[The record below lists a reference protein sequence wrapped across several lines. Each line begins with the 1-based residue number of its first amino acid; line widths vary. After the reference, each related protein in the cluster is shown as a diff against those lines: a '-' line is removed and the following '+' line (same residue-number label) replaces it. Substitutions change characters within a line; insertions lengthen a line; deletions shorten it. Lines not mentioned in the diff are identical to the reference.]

1 MSELILGDLLLV
13 YRGGAVVFVVV
24 VRHPGVSK
32 SILRKLIFRPVPHII
47 LKPPTYLVVLH
58 FAMFSRYPLIPHPFS
73 FSLLFL
79 LITLNLFVRLFL
91 VPRLS

>member
-1 MSELILGDLLLV
+1 MSEIVLGDPLLV
-13 YRGGAVVFVVV
+13 HRGGPVVFVVI

-47 LKPPTYLVVLH
+47 LKPPSYLVVLH
-58 FAMFSRYPLIPHPFS
+58 FAIVSRYPLIPHPFP

-91 VPRLS
+91 VRPLS